1 MLDDEG
7 CASFHRWA
15 RLPHESMTPLAWA
28 MLVLLVGI
36 VAAGLDVLIG
46 VRKLPRLAAERP
58 REGGGAPL
66 VSIVVAARDE
76 ERGVEEA
83 MGSLLAQHYPA
94 LEIVAVDDRSTDR
107 TGAILD
113 RLATANPAPGAGGGG
128 SGAAGRP
135 TLRVI
140 HVRELPPG
148 WLGKNHALSVGAAA
162 ARGQWLLFT
171 DADVVMHAETVAR
184 TVRFVE
190 RSGCDHLAL
199 FPDMRMLGIL
209 LQAFVVS
216 FLVWFTGWIRPWRV
230 RDPRSR
236 WFIGVG
242 AFNLVRASAYARAG
256 GHASIRLRPDD
267 DLKLG
272 KILKRS
278 GARQEAG
285 LGHGLIEVEWYRSIG
300 ETIRG
305 LEKNSFAAVEYH
317 APLMLGA
324 AFGYLLVGLGPL
336 AALLFGSGPLR
347 LFGAL
352 AAAFQLLLQARMA
365 REARVT
371 VRTAPLY
378 PLTAVLFAWII
389 VRTLALNLS
398 RGGIVWRGTFYS
410 LEELRRNKV

>member
-1 MLDDEG
+1 
-7 CASFHRWA
+7 
-15 RLPHESMTPLAWA
+15 MTPLAWA
-28 MLVLLVGI
+28 MLVLLLAI
-36 VAAGLDVLIG
+36 AAAGLDVLIG
-46 VRKLPRLAAERP
+46 TGKLPRLAGERP
-58 REGGGAPL
+58 REGPGAPPL

-76 ERGVEEA
+76 ERGIEEA
-83 MGSLLAQHYPA
+83 MGSLLAQRYPA
-94 LEIVAVDDRSTDR
+94 LEIVAVDDRSTDL

-113 RLATANPAPGAGGGG
+113 RLATAAATELPAGDR
-128 SGAAGRP
+128 AARP
-135 TLRVI
+135 ALRVI

-171 DADVVMHAETVAR
+171 DADVVMHAEAVAR
-184 TVRFVE
+184 TMGFVD
-190 RSGCDHLAL
+190 RRGCDHLAL
-199 FPDMRMLGIL
+199 FPDMRMLGLL

-230 RDPRSR
+230 RDPGSR

-242 AFNLVRASAYARAG
+242 AFNLVRTSAYARAG
-256 GHASIRLRPDD
+256 GHAPIRLRPDD

-305 LEKNSFAAVEYH
+305 LEKNAFSAVEYH
-317 APLMLGA
+317 IPLMLGA
-324 AFGYLLVGLGPL
+324 ALLYLIVGLGPL
-336 AALLFGSGPLR
+336 AALVFGSGPLR

-352 AAAFQLLLQARMA
+352 AVAFQLFLQARMA

-378 PLTAVLFAWII
+378 PLMALLFTWII

-398 RGGIVWRGTFYS
+398 RGGIVWRGTFYP
-410 LEELRRNKV
+410 LEELRRNRV